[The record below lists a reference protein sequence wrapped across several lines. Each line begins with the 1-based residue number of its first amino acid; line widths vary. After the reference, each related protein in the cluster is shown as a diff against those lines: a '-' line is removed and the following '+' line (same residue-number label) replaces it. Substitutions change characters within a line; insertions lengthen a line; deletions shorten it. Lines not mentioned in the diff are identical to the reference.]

1 MQQAANSMAGPVGYA
16 DDEPQAV
23 GARAGDQEGGGFLNL
38 PAIKAFLWRQR
49 LVLIGVTVLALIV
62 GLIITLLMPPVYTAA
77 ATLRVNPNPT
87 MIVQGQELADPSIPT
102 NQADRYMRGIA
113 SILTSRNMALKVV
126 DALGLQDSE
135 AFVGEALAAGGG
147 DENAEQMRR
156 EIAASVLRSSLSVDV
171 PLNSQVIAIYYSSED
186 PVLAARIA
194 NAYAD
199 TLMEENLRQGAGANS
214 YALAYLEEQIG
225 EVRSRLEEAETRAI
239 DYARANRIVAE
250 PIIGPAPV
258 DPGTTGQTGVASTV
272 TVGNLASVNQSYTS
286 ARANRIA
293 AEQIWRSAANVPAT
307 ELPMIQQN
315 PVVQSLRQRKM
326 TLEATRSDLIAR
338 YREDYP
344 QIRELDAQIA
354 ELDRQIGEA
363 SAEIKDSIRSN
374 YQIAQRQ
381 EEALAREVDRVSNA
395 TLDEQD
401 RRVQYNLIDRDAQA
415 LRAQLAALLSRYNQV
430 SSAANLESTT
440 VSWLD
445 RATVP
450 GAPSSPDLILNMV
463 LSFITGLGLAM
474 GIAVLR
480 ESFDDR
486 IRSTDQLE
494 RKLQLPVLGRTP
506 FVSEEIQEEIEDPFT
521 PISEAYASIRATVD
535 HAVRREH
542 AVIQLTSSEPGE
554 GKTTSAVALA
564 RKYAS
569 IGRKVLLV
577 DLDLR
582 RPGLTKM
589 FGNAA
594 PEVGVLDVLN
604 SRVPLER
611 ALLPMAVENLDILPV
626 AEVPANPVETMSSTL
641 IVDFIERYRN
651 QYDVIILD
659 SSPVL
664 GIADA
669 PLLSRH
675 VDAVVFVVEANQ
687 AQIGKAK
694 VALRRLDDMNAN
706 LVGVVLTKF
715 RAREAGENSE
725 DQRHYYDYNSRTA

>member
-1 MQQAANSMAGPVGYA
+1 MQQPANSMAGPVAYA
-16 DDEPQAV
+16 DDEPQVA
-23 GARAGDQEGGGFLNL
+23 GARAGDQDGGGFLNL
-38 PAIKAFLWRQR
+38 PGIKAFLWRQR
-49 LVLIGVTVLALIV
+49 LVLIGVTALALAA
-62 GLIITLLMPPVYTAA
+62 GLIITLLMSPVYTAA
-77 ATLRVNPNPT
+77 ATMRVNPNPT
-87 MIVQGQELADPSIPT
+87 MIVAGQELADPSIPT
-102 NQADRYMRGIA
+102 NQADRYMRGLM
-113 SILTSRNMALKVV
+113 STLTSRGMALKVV
-126 DALGLQDSE
+126 DALGLHDSE
-135 AFVGEALAAGGG
+135 AFVGEAFG
-147 DENAEQMRR
+147 AEEQLRR
-156 EIAASVLRSSLSVDV
+156 EVAASMLQSSLSVDV
-171 PLNSQVIAIYYSSED
+171 PISSSIISVYYSSED

-194 NAYAD
+194 NAYVD
-199 TLMEENLRQGAGANS
+199 TLLEENVRQGAGANS

-225 EVRSRLEEAETRAI
+225 EVRSRLQEAETRAI
-239 DYARANRIVAE
+239 DYARTNRIVTE
-250 PIIGPAPV
+250 PVTGPAPV
-258 DPGTTGQTGVASTV
+258 DPAAMGQGGAGLASTV

-293 AEQIWRSAANVPAT
+293 AEQIWRSAANVPAAQ
-307 ELPMIQQN
+307 LPMIQQN
-315 PVVQSLRQRKM
+315 PVVQSLRQRKLA
-326 TLEATRSDLIAR
+326 LEATRSDLTAR
-338 YREDYP
+338 YRDDYP

-354 ELDRQIGEA
+354 ELDRQIGQV
-363 SAEIKDSIRSN
+363 SNEIKNSIRSN

-381 EEALAREVDRVSNA
+381 EDALAREVDRVSNA

-415 LRAQLAALLSRYNQV
+415 LRSQLAALLSRYNQV

-450 GAPSSPDLILNMV
+450 GSPSSPDLVLNMV
-463 LSFITGLGLAM
+463 LSFITGLGLAL

-506 FVSEEIQEEIEDPFT
+506 FVSEEIPEEIEDPFT

-542 AVIQLTSSEPGE
+542 AVIQLTSSEAGE

-589 FGNAA
+589 FGNVA

-611 ALLPMAVENLDILPV
+611 ALLPTAIENLDILPV

-669 PLLSRH
+669 PLLSRQ

-687 AQIGKAK
+687 AQISKAK
-694 VALRRLDDMNAN
+694 VAIRRLEDMNAN

-715 RAREAGENSE
+715 RAREAGENTE
-725 DQRHYYDYNSRTA
+725 DQLHYYNYNSRTV